1 MKIEDFIEKYQGT
14 VATNFA
20 DSGLPKLYSN
30 QSFAERAENNLS
42 KLIKLQR
49 QLELA
54 QNPVAKKRIQG
65 QIDSLQENQSKFGEA
80 IMPIGTRGRGG
91 TEIMQKRMERMDLR
105 PEFKEKQDVIDEEQR
120 IIDENDAK
128 KAEKDRLIKE
138 EAEYRDS
145 FKGRLQTLFED
156 SGKRDAILAGISE
169 TMLETRTGADVYGS
183 RLADVGKNVRSKIQE
198 QEALSMIKDQA
209 ILDMMK
215 TSAETQAAN
224 NPMQF
229 LSNTQKNARDYA
241 TAQGATANP
250 PFAQGSKEWA
260 AAYAQG
266 LENMA
271 MENLIMA
278 PVEGIAAINELLARN
293 TGMFDEATIKVFKD
307 VIANLTGR
315 ITGDGGAINT
325 NYNTIIGKTDDG
337 VDSN

>member
-42 KLIKLQR
+42 KLIELQR
-49 QLELA
+49 RLEIA
-54 QNPVAKKRIQG
+54 EHPTAKKRIQNE
-65 QIDSLQENQSKFGEA
+65 IDALQANQDQFGEA

-91 TEIMQKRMERMDLR
+91 TKIMQTRMERMDLS
-105 PEFKEKQDVIDEEQR
+105 PEFKEKQDAIDEEER
-120 IIDENDAK
+120 IKEENDAK
-128 KAEKDRLIKE
+128 KAEEEAAAKA

-156 SGKRDAILAGISE
+156 SSKRDAILSGISE
-169 TMLETRTGADVYGS
+169 TMLETRYGADVYGS
-183 RLADVGKNVRSKIQE
+183 RFADLGKNVRAKVQE
-198 QEALSMIKDQA
+198 QEALDMVKDQA

-215 TSAETQAAN
+215 TQAETAAAS

-241 TAQGATANP
+241 TAKGATAVP

-260 AAYAQG
+260 AAYAEG

-271 MENLIMA
+271 MENLVMA
-278 PVEGIAAINELLARN
+278 PVEGIAAINELLVRN
-293 TGMFDEATIKVFKD
+293 TGLFDEETIAVFKG
-307 VIANLTGR
+307 VIANLTSR
-315 ITGDGGAINT
+315 ITGDEVGAKT
-325 NYNTIIGKTDDG
+325 SSYNTIVGKTDG
-337 VDSN
+337 VEN